1 MDERKM
7 QRKAIKK
14 AYKKARRK
22 AIQPWKFFAIL
33 CLVLTLILVPAGV
46 VLGMFDN
53 AMAAFMGGD
62 FWDVQNEDPNAI
74 YFAEEFNS
82 HEERPSA
89 IRWKLKAQ
97 PC

>member
-46 VLGMFDN
+46 VLGM
-53 AMAAFMGGD
+53 
-62 FWDVQNEDPNAI
+62 P
-74 YFAEEFNS
+74 
-82 HEERPSA
+82 
-89 IRWKLKAQ
+89 L
-97 PC
+97 